1 MPQTLSE
8 KILSAHAGRTLRAGD
23 LAICRVDR
31 VMATDTTAP
40 LALKAFEAMGGDV
53 PWDPDKVVLVIDHAS
68 PAPNERIANLHKM
81 MREFAARTGCRF
93 YDVGS
98 GIGHHVMM
106 DEGLVGPGDLVL
118 GADSHTTTYGALGA
132 FASGV
137 GSTDLAAVMLTGK
150 TWLRVP
156 ETTKVTLTGRLQS
169 GVAPKDVVLHL
180 AGRLGIAGATY
191 RAIEWHGEP
200 VRRLALWG
208 RIPLA
213 NMAVEMGAKA
223 GIVPPEGLPDWPLA
237 PEADN
242 PELGTRNPEPLTPDP
257 DARYIDEIEIDLS
270 TLAPQIAV
278 PHSPD
283 AVRDLDSARGTPV
296 QYAFL
301 GSCTNARTEDLR
313 EAAEVVRGKRVASGV
328 RFVIAPASRRVL
340 EEIAADGTLATLSE
354 AGATFITPGCGP
366 CVGTHQGVPGD
377 AETVI
382 SAANRNFQGR
392 MGNPRA
398 NIYLASPATVAA
410 SAIAGEIT
418 APPEAIPPEATA

>member
-1 MPQTLSE
+1 MPQTLAE
-8 KILSAHAGRTLRAGD
+8 KILSAHAGRPLAAGD
-23 LAICRVDR
+23 LAVCRVDR

-40 LALKAFEAMGGDV
+40 LALKAFEAMGGEV
-53 PWDPDKVVLVIDHAS
+53 PWDPDRVVLVIDHAS
-68 PAPNERIANLHKM
+68 PAPNERIANLHKL
-81 MREFAARTGCRF
+81 MREFAARTGCRL
-93 YDVGS
+93 YDIGS

-132 FASGV
+132 FSTGV

-156 ETTKVTLTGRLQS
+156 ETTKVTVSGRLRP
-169 GVAPKDVVLHL
+169 GVAPKDVVLAL

-191 RAIEWHGEP
+191 RAIEWHGEA
-200 VRRLALWG
+200 VRRLGLWG

-223 GIVPPEGLPDWPLA
+223 GIVPPAGLADA
-237 PEADN
+237 PADL
-242 PELGTRNPEPLTPDP
+242 EPDP
-257 DARYIDEIEIDLS
+257 DARYVEEVEIDLGA
-270 TLAPQIAV
+270 LRPQVAF
-278 PHSPD
+278 PHMPD
-283 AVRDLDSARGTPV
+283 NVRDVGEAEGQRVD
-296 QYAFL
+296 YAFI

-313 EAAEVVRGKRVASGV
+313 QAAEVVRGRRVAPGV
-328 RFVIAPASRRVL
+328 RFVVAPASRRVL
-340 EEIAADGTLATLSE
+340 EEIAADGTLATLSQ

-366 CVGTHQGVPGD
+366 CVGTHQGVPAD

-398 NIYLASPATVAA
+398 DIFLASPATVAA
-410 SAIAGEIT
+410 SAVAGVIT
-418 APPEAIPPEATA
+418 TAESGAHDAE

>member
-1 MPQTLSE
+1 
-8 KILSAHAGRTLRAGD
+8 
-23 LAICRVDR
+23 
-31 VMATDTTAP
+31 MATDTTAP
-40 LALKAFEAMGGDV
+40 LALKAFQAMGGDI
-53 PWDPDKVVLVIDHAS
+53 PWDPEKVVLVIDHAS
-68 PAPNERIANLHKM
+68 PAPNERIANLHAM
-81 MREFAARTGCRF
+81 MRRFAARTGCRF

-132 FASGV
+132 FATGV

-156 ETTKVTLTGRLQS
+156 ETTKVTLSGRLQP

-191 RAIEWHGEP
+191 RAIEWHGES
-200 VRRLALWG
+200 VERMALWA

-223 GIVPPEGLPDWPLA
+223 GIVPPAGLGDA
-237 PEADN
+237 P
-242 PELGTRNPEPLTPDP
+242 PGLVP
-257 DARYIDEIEIDLS
+257 DAGARYVDEVEIDLS
-270 TLAPQIAV
+270 ALDPQVAV

-283 AVRDLDSARGTPV
+283 AVRDLDAAFGTPI

-301 GSCTNARTEDLR
+301 GTCTNARTEDLQQ
-313 EAAEVVRGKRVASGV
+313 AAAVVKGKHIADGV

-340 EEIAADGTLATLSE
+340 EEIAADGTLETLSQ

-398 NIYLASPATVAA
+398 DIFLASPETVAA
-410 SAIAGEIT
+410 SAVAGHISSAEVGPRT
-418 APPEAIPPEATA
+418 AE

>member
-1 MPQTLSE
+1 MAQTLAE
-8 KILSAHAGRTLRAGD
+8 KILSAHAGRPLAAGD
-23 LAICRVDR
+23 LAVCRVDR

-40 LALKAFEAMGGDV
+40 LALQAFEAMGGET
-53 PWDPDKVVLVIDHAS
+53 PWDPDRVVLVIDHAS
-68 PAPNERIANLHKM
+68 PAPNERIANLHKL
-81 MREFAARTGCRF
+81 MRQFAARTGCRL

-98 GIGHHVMM
+98 GIGHHVML

-132 FASGV
+132 FSTGV

-156 ETTKVTLTGRLQS
+156 ETTRVTVRGRLRP

-191 RAIEWHGEP
+191 RSIEWHGPAVE
-200 VRRLALWG
+200 RLALWG

-223 GIVPPEGLPDWPLA
+223 GIVPPAGLADA
-237 PEADN
+237 PAD
-242 PELGTRNPEPLTPDP
+242 LVPDP
-257 DARYIDEIEIDLS
+257 GARYVEEFEIDLDA
-270 TLAPQIAV
+270 LRPQVAV
-278 PHSPD
+278 PHMPD
-283 AVRDLDSARGTPV
+283 NVRDVAEAEGERVD
-296 QYAFL
+296 YAFI

-313 EAAEVVRGKRVASGV
+313 QAADVVRGRRVADGV
-328 RFVIAPASRRVL
+328 RFVVAPASRRVL
-340 EEIAADGTLATLSE
+340 EEIAADGTLATLSQ

-366 CVGTHQGVPGD
+366 CVGTHQGVPAD

-398 NIYLASPATVAA
+398 RIFLASPATVAA
-410 SAIAGEIT
+410 SAVAGFVT
-418 APPEAIPPEATA
+418 SGTSDVGGQK

>member
-1 MPQTLSE
+1 MAQTLAE
-8 KILSAHAGRTLRAGD
+8 KILSAHAGRPLAAGD
-23 LAICRVDR
+23 LAVCRVDR

-40 LALKAFEAMGGDV
+40 LALQAFEAMGGET
-53 PWDPDKVVLVIDHAS
+53 PWDPDRVVLVIDHAS
-68 PAPNERIANLHKM
+68 PAPNERIANLHKL
-81 MREFAARTGCRF
+81 MRQFAARTGCRL

-98 GIGHHVMM
+98 GIGHHVML

-132 FASGV
+132 FSTGV

-156 ETTKVTLTGRLQS
+156 ETTRVTVRGRLRP

-191 RAIEWHGEP
+191 RSIEWHGPAVE
-200 VRRLALWG
+200 RLALWG

-223 GIVPPEGLPDWPLA
+223 GIVPPAGLADA
-237 PEADN
+237 PAD
-242 PELGTRNPEPLTPDP
+242 LVPDP
-257 DARYIDEIEIDLS
+257 DARYVEEVEIDLDA
-270 TLAPQIAV
+270 LRPQVAV
-278 PHSPD
+278 PHMPD
-283 AVRDLDSARGTPV
+283 NVRDVAEAEGERVD
-296 QYAFL
+296 YAFI

-313 EAAEVVRGKRVASGV
+313 QAADVVRGRRVADGV
-328 RFVIAPASRRVL
+328 RFVVAPASRRVL
-340 EEIAADGTLATLSE
+340 EEIAADGTLATLSQ

-366 CVGTHQGVPGD
+366 CVGTHQGVPAD

-398 NIYLASPATVAA
+398 RIFLASPATVAA
-410 SAIAGEIT
+410 SAVAGFVT
-418 APPEAIPPEATA
+418 SGTSDVGGHK

>member
-1 MPQTLSE
+1 MPQTLAE
-8 KILSAHAGRTLRAGD
+8 KILSAHAGRPLAAGD
-23 LAICRVDR
+23 LAVCRVDR

-40 LALKAFEAMGGDV
+40 LALKAFEAMGGEV
-53 PWDPDKVVLVIDHAS
+53 PWDPDRVVLVIDHAS
-68 PAPNERIANLHKM
+68 PAPNERIANLHKL
-81 MREFAARTGCRF
+81 MREFAARTGCRL
-93 YDVGS
+93 YDIGS

-132 FASGV
+132 FSTGV

-156 ETTKVTLTGRLQS
+156 ETTKVTVSGRLRP
-169 GVAPKDVVLHL
+169 GVAPKDVVLAL

-191 RAIEWHGEP
+191 RAIEWHGEA
-200 VRRLALWG
+200 VRRLGLWG

-223 GIVPPEGLPDWPLA
+223 GIVPPAGL
-237 PEADN
+237 ADASADL
-242 PELGTRNPEPLTPDP
+242 EPDP
-257 DARYIDEIEIDLS
+257 DARYVEEVEIDLGA
-270 TLAPQIAV
+270 LRPQVAF
-278 PHSPD
+278 PHMPD
-283 AVRDLDSARGTPV
+283 NVRDVGEAEGQRVD
-296 QYAFL
+296 YAFI

-313 EAAEVVRGKRVASGV
+313 QAAEVVRGRRVAPGV
-328 RFVIAPASRRVL
+328 RFVVAPASRRVL
-340 EEIAADGTLATLSE
+340 EEIAADGTLVTLSQ

-366 CVGTHQGVPGD
+366 CVGTHQGVPAD

-398 NIYLASPATVAA
+398 DIFLASPATVAA
-410 SAIAGEIT
+410 SAVAGVIT
-418 APPEAIPPEATA
+418 SAEDGAHDTE

>member
-40 LALKAFEAMGGDV
+40 LALQAFEAMGGDV
-53 PWDPDKVVLVIDHAS
+53 PWDPERVVLVIDHAS
-68 PAPNERIANLHKM
+68 PAPNERIANLHAM
-81 MREFAARTGCRF
+81 MRRFAARTGCRF

-98 GIGHHVMM
+98 GIGHHVML

-132 FASGV
+132 FSTGV

-156 ETTKVTLTGRLQS
+156 ETTKVTLTGRLQP
-169 GVAPKDVVLHL
+169 GVSPKDVVLHL

-200 VRRLALWG
+200 VERLALWG

-223 GIVPPEGLPDWPLA
+223 GLVPPAGLADAPPGLA
-237 PEADN
+237 
-242 PELGTRNPEPLTPDP
+242 PDP
-257 DARYIDEIEIDLS
+257 DARYAEEVEIDLS
-270 TLAPQIAV
+270 ALAPQIAL

-283 AVRDLDSARGTPV
+283 AVRDVEAARGTPV

-313 EAAEVVRGKRVASGV
+313 QAAAVVRGRHVAPGV

-340 EEIAADGTLATLSE
+340 EEIAADGTLATLSQ

-366 CVGTHQGVPGD
+366 CVGTHQGVPAD

-382 SAANRNFQGR
+382 SATNRNFQGR

-398 NIYLASPATVAA
+398 EIYLASPETVAA
-410 SAIAGEIT
+410 SAVAGVVT
-418 APPEAIPPEATA
+418 SATSEVGSGK

>member
-1 MPQTLSE
+1 MTLAE
-8 KILSAHAGRTLRAGD
+8 KILSAHAGRPLAAGD
-23 LAICRVDR
+23 LAVCRVDR

-40 LALKAFEAMGGDV
+40 LALQAFEAMGGDL

-68 PAPNERIANLHKM
+68 PAPNERIANLHAM
-81 MREFAARTGCRF
+81 MRRFAARTGCRF

-98 GIGHHVMM
+98 GIGHHVML

-132 FASGV
+132 FSTGV

-156 ETTKVTLTGRLQS
+156 ETTKVTLVGRLQP

-200 VRRLALWG
+200 VRRLPLWG

-223 GIVPPEGLPDWPLA
+223 GIVPPAGLTSSSLDGVADA
-237 PEADN
+237 PAGLE
-242 PELGTRNPEPLTPDP
+242 PDP
-257 DARYIDEIEIDLS
+257 DARYVDEVEIDLS
-270 TLAPQIAV
+270 TLEPQVAL

-283 AVRDLDSARGTPV
+283 AVRDLDAAAGTPV
-296 QYAFL
+296 DYAFI

-313 EAAEVVRGKRVASGV
+313 QAAEVVRGQRVAPGV
-328 RFVIAPASRRVL
+328 RFVVAPASRRVL
-340 EEIAADGTLATLSE
+340 EEIAADGTLATLSQ

-366 CVGTHQGVPGD
+366 CVGTHQGVPAD

-398 NIYLASPATVAA
+398 DIYLASPATVAA
-410 SAIAGEIT
+410 SAIAGVVTRAKAEVGRGT
-418 APPEAIPPEATA
+418 

>member
-8 KILSAHAGRTLRAGD
+8 KILSAHAGRTLHAGE

-40 LALKAFEAMGGDV
+40 LALQAFEAMGGDA

-68 PAPNERIANLHKM
+68 PAPSERIANLHAM
-81 MREFAARTGCRF
+81 MRRFAARTGCRF

-132 FASGV
+132 FSSGV

-156 ETTKVTLTGRLQS
+156 ETTKVTVTGRLRP
-169 GVAPKDVVLHL
+169 GVAPKDLVLHL
-180 AGRLGIAGATY
+180 AGRIGIAGATY
-191 RAIEWHGEP
+191 RAIEWHGEA
-200 VRRLALWG
+200 VRRVPLWG

-223 GIVPPEGLPDWPLA
+223 GIVPPAGLADAPHGLEPDDGA
-237 PEADN
+237 AYVE
-242 PELGTRNPEPLTPDP
+242 
-257 DARYIDEIEIDLS
+257 EIEIDLGA
-270 TLAPQIAV
+270 LAPQVAS

-283 AVRDLDSARGTPV
+283 AVGDLDGARGTPV

-313 EAAEVVRGKRVASGV
+313 QAAQVVRGKRVAPGV

-340 EEIAADGTLATLSE
+340 EEIAADGTLATLSQ

-366 CVGTHQGVPGD
+366 CVGTHQGVPAD

-398 NIYLASPATVAA
+398 DIYLASPATVAA
-410 SAIAGEIT
+410 SAIAGEIA
-418 APPEAIPPEATA
+418 APPEASP

>member
-1 MPQTLSE
+1 MAQTLAE
-8 KILSAHAGRTLRAGD
+8 KILSAHAGRPLAAGD
-23 LAICRVDR
+23 LAVCRVDR

-40 LALKAFEAMGGDV
+40 LALQAFEAMGGET
-53 PWDPDKVVLVIDHAS
+53 PWDPDRVVLVIDHAS
-68 PAPNERIANLHKM
+68 PAPNERIANLHKL
-81 MREFAARTGCRF
+81 MRQFAARTGCRL

-98 GIGHHVMM
+98 GIGHHVML

-132 FASGV
+132 FSTGV

-156 ETTKVTLTGRLQS
+156 ETTRVTVRGRLRP

-191 RAIEWHGEP
+191 RSIEWHGPAVE
-200 VRRLALWG
+200 RLALWG

-223 GIVPPEGLPDWPLA
+223 GIVPPAGLADA
-237 PEADN
+237 PAD
-242 PELGTRNPEPLTPDP
+242 LVPDP
-257 DARYIDEIEIDLS
+257 DARYVEEVEIDLDA
-270 TLAPQIAV
+270 LRPQVAV
-278 PHSPD
+278 PHMPD
-283 AVRDLDSARGTPV
+283 NVRDVAEAEGERVD
-296 QYAFL
+296 YAFI

-313 EAAEVVRGKRVASGV
+313 QAADVVRGRRVADGV
-328 RFVIAPASRRVL
+328 RFVVAPASRRVL
-340 EEIAADGTLATLSE
+340 EEIAADGTLATLSQ

-366 CVGTHQGVPGD
+366 CVGTHQGVPAD

-398 NIYLASPATVAA
+398 RIFLASPATVAA
-410 SAIAGEIT
+410 SAVAGFVT
-418 APPEAIPPEATA
+418 SGTSDVGGQK